1 MTDAGTVYY
10 ANVQNVQ
17 LPQSL
22 VLAEVLWIQ
31 NG

>member
-10 ANVQNVQ
+10 PNVQNVQ
-17 LPQSL
+17 LRQSL